1 VARRSMGD
9 RPRVAIL
16 MGSDSDLIRMA
27 RCVQVL
33 DGYGIAYEVRVL
45 SAHRTP
51 QDTVRFAR
59 SAERRGIKLIIAGAG
74 GAAHLAGVLAAHV
87 TLPVIGVPLDS
98 SPLAGLDALLSTVQM
113 PPGIPVATVGVG
125 TMGAANAGHLAAA
138 ILGLTDP
145 RLRLRL
151 RDMRRSMA
159 VDVRSKSKGL
169 NRRLRALLEKP

>member
-1 VARRSMGD
+1 
-9 RPRVAIL
+9 
-16 MGSDSDLIRMA
+16 MGSDSDLTRMA

-33 DGYGIAYEVRVL
+33 DDYGIGYEVRVL

-87 TLPVIGVPLDS
+87 TLPVIGVPLGS

-125 TMGAANAGHLAAA
+125 AMGAANAGHLAAA
-138 ILGLTDP
+138 ILSLTDS

-169 NRRLRALLEKP
+169 NRRLRALLEKS